1 VRRLREGVP
10 VLVGVA
16 TTLAFPPVG
25 LVWAGVLLWRR
36 ARTGS
41 TGVTLAWL
49 SRSGRRAFAW
59 LAGIGVVAVSAA
71 YVSGLSGHGGASFGP
86 VVATIV
92 GVALLALVLLDAVLG
107 ASIVVA
113 DAAERQVRRRRGR
126 RGG

>member
-1 VRRLREGVP
+1 
-10 VLVGVA
+10 VLVGVVSS
-16 TTLAFPPVG
+16 LAFPPLL
-25 LVWAGVLLWRR
+25 LVWAGVLAWRR
-36 ARTGS
+36 LRTGS

-59 LAGIGVVAVSAA
+59 LAAVGVVAVSAA

-92 GVALLALVLLDAVLG
+92 AVALIVLVLLDAVMG

-113 DAAERQVRRRRGR
+113 DAAERQVRRRRR
-126 RGG
+126 